1 MKQTTTVIGI
11 MSGTSLDGLDIAYC
25 QFSKEPERWTFSIS
39 DAKCVHYSPEW
50 RERFSTAHALSG
62 IELTALDAHFGRFIA
77 QQVNDFLKGT
87 GLPKPDLI
95 ASHGHTVF
103 HAPAAGYTLQV
114 GSGAHIAAATG
125 ITTVNDFRSM
135 DVALGGQGAPLVP
148 VGDALLFGNYA
159 ACLNLGGF
167 SNISFDSHG
176 ERTAFDI
183 CPVNIVMNP
192 LAEIL
197 GQPFDRDGALAASGS
212 IMPQLLEQLNGL
224 SIYHTK
230 KRPSL
235 SREWLEAEVLPLIPS
250 EKRTEDVLRTFAE
263 HSAQQMAIVL
273 NTLSG
278 AREVLLTGGGA
289 YNRFLVERL
298 RSLTPMTIVVPDSII
313 VEFKEAVIF
322 AFLGVLRM
330 RRETNVLRSVTGAI
344 SDSCS
349 GAVHL

>member
-1 MKQTTTVIGI
+1 MKHHYTAIGI
-11 MSGTSLDGLDIAYC
+11 MSGTSLDGLDIAYG
-25 QFSKEPERWTFSIS
+25 QFSKESGRWTFSIS
-39 DAKCVHYSPEW
+39 DAKCLHYSFEW
-50 RERFSTAHALSG
+50 RARLSTAHGLSG
-62 IELTALDAHFGRFIA
+62 KELSAFDAHFGRFIA
-77 QQVNDFLKGT
+77 KQINDFLKGT

-103 HAPAAGYTLQV
+103 HAPAAGCTLQV

-125 ITTVNDFRSM
+125 ITTVNDFRSK

-148 VGDALLFGNYA
+148 VGDALLFGNYS

-167 SNISFDSHG
+167 SNISFDRHG
-176 ERTAFDI
+176 ERVAFDI

-192 LAEIL
+192 LAEKL
-197 GQPFDRDGALAASGS
+197 GQPFDRDGTSAASGK
-212 IMPQLLEQLNGL
+212 ILPRFLEQLNAL
-224 SIYHTK
+224 STYHSNQ
-230 KRPSL
+230 RPSL

-250 EKRTEDVLRTFAE
+250 EERTEDVLRTFAE
-263 HSAQQMAIVL
+263 HSAQQMAAVL
-273 NTLSG
+273 NELNG
-278 AREVLLTGGGA
+278 AGEVLLTGGGA

-313 VEFKEAVIF
+313 IEFKEALIF

-330 RRETNVLRSVTGAI
+330 QGETNVLRSVTGAV